1 MVVEEGGGWTVE
13 VGAQGV
19 EVGVGVGAGGSS
31 SSSGRWGGRSRCR
44 GVAHVYEEESGV
56 VDRACPPV
64 SASLWSRDG
73 RCRRLGKYLL
83 GLPYSRVLRTCDQP
97 GALMEMEK
105 EQVNRNRNEVLGPG
119 SNNDRRRRRRRWRQQ
134 QRVGPAST
142 VHSAT
147 RDYERPGACEEG
159 PRE

>member
-1 MVVEEGGGWTVE
+1 MEGGQWRWAPRAWRWAWAWEQVVVVV
-13 VGAQGV
+13 VGG
-19 EVGVGVGAGGSS
+19 GVGGLA
-31 SSSGRWGGRSRCR
+31 
-44 GVAHVYEEESGV
+44 VAVWLMSMRKDWKERESGV